1 MLPNTVPTE
10 AAIVPP
16 LTRRLIERCCI
27 ASWTFAATT
36 PFLLLFGEWKLALA
50 TIAVATAMFA
60 LHRRF
65 PVEPD

>member
-1 MLPNTVPTE
+1 M
-10 AAIVPP
+10 
-16 LTRRLIERCCI
+16 I
-27 ASWTFAATT
+27 ASWMLAATT

-50 TIAVATAMFA
+50 TVAVATAMFA